1 MPMIGIEPHTSPAR
15 VFLSFS
21 PDNIFF
27 CILRRNIH
35 LKAMRSMALRV
46 IIHLCWLH
54 GITMSIDRTRL
65 QIFTY
70 KTV

>member
-1 MPMIGIEPHTSPAR
+1 MPMISTEPQTSFWL
-15 VFLSFS
+15 VFLSFP

-54 GITMSIDRTRL
+54 GIMTSIDRTLPRM
-65 QIFTY
+65 FTY